1 MVRHRDPHTGRPP
14 KPLAVLK
21 MEGTYRADRH
31 AGRGPLTGGEPLRKP
46 DCLPD
51 AASWLW
57 EEIYRTRG
65 PWLCGSDAASLR
77 TLCMAFH
84 FMRATE
90 TALLVDP
97 TDKLARCAW
106 SGYQAAFSQLG
117 ARFGLTPSDRARL
130 GEDKPQRD
138 ADNELEAMLC

>member
-1 MVRHRDPHTGRPP
+1 MVRSRDPHTGRPP

-21 MEGTYRADRH
+21 ADGTYRADRH
-31 AGRGPLTGGEPLRKP
+31 GNRGPVTGGEPLRKP
-46 DCLPD
+46 DDLGD

-57 EEIYRTRG
+57 EEVTRTRG
-65 PWLCGSDAASLR
+65 AWLCGSDAAALH
-77 TLCMAFH
+77 TLCVAWG
-84 FMRATE
+84 FMQACEARLQSDA
-90 TALLVDP
+90 

-106 SGYQAAFSQLG
+106 TSYQAVFTQLG

-138 ADNELEAMLC
+138 SDAELEAMLS